1 VNNLKRELAPISTA
15 AWRVIDEEARRVLK
29 LNLAGRKLV
38 DFKGPLGPTAAAVNT
53 GRVEA
58 LKSGPVGEVQAA
70 RRQVLPLV
78 ELRSDF
84 ELDRAEI
91 DAVERGAPDP
101 ELGPLIS
108 AAKRIANAEDT
119 AIFHGYGVA
128 GIEGIDKASPHPA
141 LKIAENYQTYP
152 RNVAE
157 ATRLLRMAGVDGPY
171 AIALGPRCYT
181 GLMQATGDG
190 GYPALNVIRKVID
203 GPLIWAPAVNG
214 AIVMS
219 IRGDDFELTIG
230 TDLSIGYQSHTD
242 TSVRLYLIESMGFRV
257 LTPEAAVALV
267 YDEGKKS

>member
-1 VNNLKRELAPISTA
+1 VNNLKRELAPVSTA
-15 AWRVIDEEARRVLK
+15 AWRAIDEEARRVLK

-58 LKSGPVGEVQAA
+58 VEPGPLNDVQAA

-78 ELRSDF
+78 QLRTEF
-84 ELDRAEI
+84 ELDRAELES
-91 DAVERGAPDP
+91 VERGAPDP
-101 ELGPLIS
+101 ELGPLIA
-108 AAKRIANAEDT
+108 AAKRIAHAEDSM
-119 AIFHGYGVA
+119 IFHGYAAA
-128 GIEGIDKASPHPA
+128 GIEGIEQASPHPA

-171 AIALGPRCYT
+171 GIALGPRCFT

-190 GYPALNVIRKVID
+190 GYPVLNVIRKVVD

-219 IRGDDFELTIG
+219 TLGDDLDLTVV
-230 TDLSIGYQSHTD
+230 TDL
-242 TSVRLYLIESMGFRV
+242 
-257 LTPEAAVALV
+257 
-267 YDEGKKS
+267 